1 MEKCKKKCVNLTI
14 LKGKI
19 LQFLNGKS
27 LVFKCNIDASF
38 SNSPN
43 MMNKRR
49 LKDCY
54 LSTLET
60 LMFELAKTQNQ

>member
-1 MEKCKKKCVNLTI
+1 MCESHNSQRQDITISQWKKP
-14 LKGKI
+14 
-19 LQFLNGKS
+19 S
-27 LVFKCNIDASF
+27 LFKCNTDASF